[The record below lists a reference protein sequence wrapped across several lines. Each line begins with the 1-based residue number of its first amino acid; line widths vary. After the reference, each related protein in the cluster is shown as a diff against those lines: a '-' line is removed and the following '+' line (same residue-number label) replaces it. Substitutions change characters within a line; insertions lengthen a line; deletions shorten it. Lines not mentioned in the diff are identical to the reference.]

1 MQCTL
6 LRLKTYKR
14 LLLREPWSPQLQPP
28 RYLQPG
34 PAENYG
40 VDIGAP
46 FRALLPVL
54 AFEGA
59 TKRNRPQLQVRPF
72 RPCAPSQGA
81 GTRLWA

>member
-1 MQCTL
+1 MRTSHVCWHLPSLILCTDGL
-6 LRLKTYKR
+6 VRT
-14 LLLREPWSPQLQPP
+14 PP
-28 RYLQPG
+28 RW

-59 TKRNRPQLQVRPF
+59 TKRNRPQLQVRVGACL
-72 RPCAPSQGA
+72 CAFTA
-81 GTRLWA
+81 A